1 MLNNNGPNIEPWG
14 TPAIMFSQVL
24 KLLFTRPLCFLLVK

>member
-1 MLNNNGPNIEPWG
+1 MKKIINNGPNIEPSG

-24 KLLFTRPLCFLLVK
+24 KLLLI